1 MKKEIKVRLIK
12 HITFLEDE
20 IQDYENFKTLS
31 WMEYNTAR
39 DKRRNVERW
48 IENIVNSSIDI
59 AKIILVSENLP
70 FPDTYRE
77 IVNSLSLVS
86 GFDKKIVE
94 KLAELVKFR
103 NIIAHEYL
111 DLRWNF
117 INRFIHETELLY
129 KNLLEKVKEYIGKN
143 V

>member
-31 WMEYNTAR
+31 WMEYNTVR

-59 AKIILVSENLP
+59 AKIILVSEDLP
-70 FPDTYRE
+70 LPDTYRE

-86 GFDKKIVE
+86 SFDKKIVE

-129 KNLLEKVKEYIGKN
+129 KNFLEKVKEYIGKN

>member
-31 WMEYNTAR
+31 WMEYNTVR

-48 IENIVNSSIDI
+48 VENIVNSSIDI

-70 FPDTYRE
+70 LPDTYRE
-77 IVNSLSLVS
+77 IVNSLFLVS
-86 GFDKKIVE
+86 CFDKKIVE

-129 KNLLEKVKEYIGKN
+129 KNFLEKVKEYIRKN

>member
-70 FPDTYRE
+70 LPDTYRE

-103 NIIAHEYL
+103 NIIAHEYV

-129 KNLLEKVKEYIGKN
+129 KNFIEKVKEYIGKN

>member
-1 MKKEIKVRLIK
+1 MKREIKVRLIK

-31 WMEYNTAR
+31 WMEYNTVR

-70 FPDTYRE
+70 LPDTYRE

-129 KNLLEKVKEYIGKN
+129 KNFLEKVKEYIGKN

>member
-1 MKKEIKVRLIK
+1 LKKEIKVRLIK

-20 IQDYENFKTLS
+20 VQDYENFKTLS
-31 WMEYNTAR
+31 WMEYNTVR

-59 AKIILVSENLP
+59 AKIIIVSENLP
-70 FPDTYRE
+70 LPDTYRE
-77 IVNSLSLVS
+77 IVNSLSFVS
-86 GFDKKIVE
+86 GFDIKIVE

-117 INRFIHETELLY
+117 INRFIHDTELLY
-129 KNLLEKVKEYIGKN
+129 KNFLEKVKEYIGKN

>member
-1 MKKEIKVRLIK
+1 LKKEIKVRLIK

-31 WMEYNTAR
+31 WMEYNTVR

-70 FPDTYRE
+70 LPDTYRE
-77 IVNSLSLVS
+77 IVNSLSLVAD
-86 GFDKKIVE
+86 FDIKIVE

-129 KNLLEKVKEYIGKN
+129 KNFLEKVKEYIGKN